1 MFWVDIIG
9 EYVMAFNNWEDVR
22 RVRDQLLQM
31 SDGASFVAY
40 ESGVGMDAV
49 MKQYRQDLRDV
60 PTIFANL
67 AEVVMPDPWS
77 DPPVEIR

>member
-1 MFWVDIIG
+1 MFKT
-9 EYVMAFNNWEDVR
+9 WEDVR

-40 ESGVGMDAV
+40 ESGVEMDSA

-60 PTIFANL
+60 PTIFDNP